1 VVLYADL
8 DVDVMPSHTLAAPHW
23 TSKDTQWA
31 PPAVVRSVWS
41 QGVAE
46 LLSTKRNGSAV
57 RAVLTGD
64 HVSPINLGQFIT
76 LPDARLY
83 ADGLRLLAR
92 GFHGASSGW
101 NASGPPSSVLR
112 RMRVSPG
119 WMHAYTTTVASTNE
133 DPRAV
138 EVRAVSKAVSKA
150 MRGFDAAWTF
160 AYADSDQGLFV
171 YMLLLHQPAAAFA
184 RANIGKALGRGHF
197 VEHWAGGGSRRK
209 PWNLALAAAEVV
221 PSKVPL
227 DVSTLCPLVRYL
239 FRTRLSNS
247 SNGWCATRLA
257 RAHAVLSQQLAQA
270 APLPAFPW
278 CARVVEEACSRPPK
292 ASWPFPIW

>member
-1 VVLYADL
+1 MH
-8 DVDVMPSHTLAAPHW
+8 MPMHMPT
-23 TSKDTQWA
+23 
-31 PPAVVRSVWS
+31 
-41 QGVAE
+41 
-46 LLSTKRNGSAV
+46 
-57 RAVLTGD
+57 
-64 HVSPINLGQFIT
+64 
-76 LPDARLY
+76 
-83 ADGLRLLAR
+83 GLRLLAR

-184 RANIGKALGRGHF
+184 RANIGKATAHTMHAHAHAHINHIFDALTEKCALCMRTLSLRTVYMLQALGRGHF
-197 VEHWAGGGSRRK
+197 VEHWA
-209 PWNLALAAAEVV
+209 
-221 PSKVPL
+221 
-227 DVSTLCPLVRYL
+227 VR
-239 FRTRLSNS
+239 
-247 SNGWCATRLA
+247 
-257 RAHAVLSQQLAQA
+257 
-270 APLPAFPW
+270 
-278 CARVVEEACSRPPK
+278 
-292 ASWPFPIW
+292 